1 MKNFKRNI
9 YRLSGSE
16 CGFTG
21 IAEEVVD
28 RSIAKSKNV
37 LILSDPNYVILYDQ
51 EDNAIPNPYIND
63 VPLNN
68 ISTTI
73 VNKETALGMIPTTML
88 SYADFE
94 ALTDAQISQYAHIW
108 DIGYDTL
115 ITPAVGNKYLTYL
128 SNGGAIFLL
137 GENSLFVQRDDTIV
151 NIIDLAGGGTVVA
164 SNTPASQVVASV
176 EAEFRVQ
183 NQTPTVTFDAPGVF
197 GSIGTG
203 TILSQ
208 SSSGVHA
215 AVWKTGA
222 LSGNTTGAIVSVL
235 DINFLVGSSVQ
246 PDFINNL
253 SIILNVA

>member
-16 CGFTG
+16 CDFTG
-21 IAEEVVD
+21 VAEEVVD
-28 RSIAKSKNV
+28 RSVAKTKNV
-37 LILSDPNYVILYDQ
+37 LILSDPNSVQLYDQ
-51 EDNAIPNPYIND
+51 EGQAIPDPYVSD

-73 VNKETALGMIPTTML
+73 ANKETALGMIPTTML
-88 SYADFE
+88 SYAEFE

-115 ITPAVGNKYLTYL
+115 ITSAVGNKYLTYL

-137 GENSLFVQRDDTIV
+137 GENSLFIQRDETLV
-151 NIIDLAGGGTVVA
+151 NIIDLAGGGTVTT
-164 SNTPASQVVASV
+164 SNAALAVETASV
-176 EAEFRVQ
+176 EAEFRLQ
-183 NQTPTVTFDAPGVF
+183 NQTPTVQFNAPGSF
-197 GSIGTG
+197 SNIGAG

-215 AVWKTGA
+215 AVWKTGS
-222 LSGNTTGAIVSVL
+222 LSGHPTGAIVSVL
-235 DINFLVGSSVQ
+235 DINFLVGASVQ

-253 SIILNVA
+253 SIILNVS